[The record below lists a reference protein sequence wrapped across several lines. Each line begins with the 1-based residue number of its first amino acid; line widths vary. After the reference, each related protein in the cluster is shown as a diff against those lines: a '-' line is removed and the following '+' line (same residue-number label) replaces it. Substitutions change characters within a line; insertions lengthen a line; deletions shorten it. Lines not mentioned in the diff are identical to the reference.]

1 MTKEEYL
8 ALAAEHYEELE
19 SLKKEENFYDY
30 QKAFDEIWTH
40 LGRLY
45 MEAQMNENSK
55 TEDRRK
61 KKTSNSL
68 R

>member
-8 ALAAEHYEELE
+8 ALAANHYEELE
-19 SLKKEENFYDY
+19 SLKEKDNFYDY
-30 QKAFDEIWTH
+30 EKAFDETWTN

-45 MEAQMNENSK
+45 MEAQLNETSK
-55 TEDRRK
+55 TADRRK
-61 KKTSNSL
+61 KKTANSL